1 MMTYDRNFRTCDLGS
16 LKKIGR
22 LSEFWVSR
30 HTVVTI
36 WVEPPLCKLSHR
48 QAYYLFSFERTRATD
63 GCGYGSRPLGGAIA
77 DLLLGLLKSL
87 PSATPV
93 LEENKGVAFG
103 LIEDAVSDRLTILDL
118 AVLAEDEGEGFD
130 DGVPVE
136 VVDEDLAVGGVCIGE
151 LTHDFNQV
159 RVLAHSLLDQSH
171 EKVLRERL

>member
-1 MMTYDRNFRTCDLGS
+1 MKNEPRRRRTKNPG
-16 LKKIGR
+16 
-22 LSEFWVSR
+22 E
-30 HTVVTI
+30 
-36 WVEPPLCKLSHR
+36 E
-48 QAYYLFSFERTRATD
+48 ERTQANEERRTNEPRRLGFLPTNADSDRRTQQHRPTD

-87 PSATPV
+87 PSAAPV

-130 DGVPVE
+130 DGVPAE

-171 EKVLRERL
+171 EMLLRERL